1 MIQLHN
7 KLCIAKSSP
16 ASVKFGGLNIIF
28 LGDFLQLPCI
38 SAYHLYTDKP
48 MYQLG
53 NTLWR
58 SLNAVVILTE
68 QMRQIDDP
76 LWAQILLRLRLRIPT
91 DDDLRIIRSRIGA
104 PISDSPHVPI
114 ITRRNELRSKINNEM
129 IHETSQRIN
138 KPVTY
143 CVASVKSHSG
153 MSIKSVYKL
162 KYGAKNVLGDAVVP
176 LLPGCPLMVT
186 KNIDQ
191 TTGNF
196 PSHVQALTFI

>member
-1 MIQLHN
+1 MVQLHN
-7 KLCIAKSSP
+7 KLCIAKSSL
-16 ASVKFGGLNIIF
+16 ASVKFGRLNIIF

-38 SAYHLYTDKP
+38 SAYYLYMNKP

-53 NTLWR
+53 HTLWR

-76 LWAQILLRLRLRIPT
+76 LWAQILHRLRLQIPT
-91 DDDLRIIRSRIGA
+91 DNDLRIIRSHIGA
-104 PISDSPHVPI
+104 PISHSPHVPI
-114 ITRRNELRSKINNEM
+114 ITRHNDLRSKINNEM
-129 IHETSQRIN
+129 IHETSRRIN
-138 KPVTY
+138 KPITY
-143 CVASVKSHSG
+143 CVANVKSHSG

-162 KYGAKNVLGDAVVP
+162 KYGAKNVLGDALVP

-191 TTGNF
+191 TTGNL
-196 PSHVQALTFI
+196 PSHVQAPTLI